1 MDLTLTQGETLRI
14 ARVRR
19 ELTVREA
26 SALVGCSAKY
36 LSMIESGKAP
46 SIGLEIA
53 FAIEREFAIPA
64 ESWITSANGEA
75 A

>member
-1 MDLTLTQGETLRI
+1 MLPNLSPGETLRLE
-14 ARVRR
+14 RTRR
-19 ELTVREA
+19 PFTLQEA
-26 SALVGCSAKY
+26 ADRLGCSVKY
-36 LSMIESGKAP
+36 LSMIETGKAA

-64 ESWITSANGEA
+64 ESWLSTDA